1 VPAAPTLRKP
11 IPNKL
16 LAALPAKEYNRLRHK
31 LEPVTL
37 TMKYSLAVPGE
48 PIEYV
53 YFPSRGVMS
62 LLVPMPSGDSMEV
75 AMVGNEGVV
84 GIHAYLGQ
92 TQEPLK
98 AICQVP
104 GEGLR
109 MKVGPFHK
117 EVKKRGPLSI
127 LLDRYLEALLIQMAI
142 AGACNRLH
150 TIEQR
155 CARWLLMTQD
165 RVDGAEF
172 VLTQEFLA
180 KMLGIRRGGVN
191 AVAASFKRSGVV
203 RYSRGKITILNRPR
217 LETMVCECYKTIKR
231 AHESLSHCATLWP
244 APST

>member
-1 VPAAPTLRKP
+1 VPASLTSREP

-16 LAALPAKEYNRLRHK
+16 LAALPAKVYDQLRHK

-37 TMKYSLAVPGE
+37 TMKFALAVPGE

-92 TQEPLK
+92 TRDRLK

-109 MKVGPFHK
+109 MEVK
-117 EVKKRGPLSI
+117 EFCKEAKKRGALSI

-150 TIEQR
+150 TIDQR

-165 RVDGAEF
+165 RVDGPVF

-180 KMLGIRRGGVN
+180 KMLGIRRAGVN
-191 AVAASFKRSGVV
+191 AVAASFKRNGVI
-203 RYSRGKITILNRPR
+203 RYSRGKITVLNRPV
-217 LETMVCECYKTIKR
+217 LETMVCECYTTIKQ
-231 AHESLSHCATLWP
+231 AHESFSQ
-244 APST
+244 